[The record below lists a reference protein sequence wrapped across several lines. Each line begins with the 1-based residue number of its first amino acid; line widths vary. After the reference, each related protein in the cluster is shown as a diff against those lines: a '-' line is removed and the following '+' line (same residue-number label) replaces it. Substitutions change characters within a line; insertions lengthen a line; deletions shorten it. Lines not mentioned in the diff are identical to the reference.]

1 MRTTLLSGFAMSL
14 LMLATGCAETDI
26 RGDQV
31 KRSGDF
37 YESLRFRGNGG
48 QITISAK
55 SRIDKLSIIGND
67 NTFVVEEG
75 ATLGKIEIWGQN
87 NTVSIP
93 DQLMVR
99 ESVIGEGS
107 QIIRRSGEFDPS
119 MQVPGFTP

>member
-1 MRTTLLSGFAMSL
+1 MRITLLSGFAMSL
-14 LMLATGCAETDI
+14 LMLATGCAETVI

-37 YESLRFRGNGG
+37 YESLRFYTNGG

-119 MQVPGFTP
+119 MQVPRFTP